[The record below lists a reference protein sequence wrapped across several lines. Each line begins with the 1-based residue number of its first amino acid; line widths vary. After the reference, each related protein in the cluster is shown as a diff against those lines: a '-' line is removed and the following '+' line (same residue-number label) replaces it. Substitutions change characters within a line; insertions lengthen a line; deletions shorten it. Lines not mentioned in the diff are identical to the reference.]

1 MDVLEA
7 TLRILCMTDGKE
19 GLHTLERQEEFV
31 EIVKSRDVEVNIVH
45 YIILFY
51 CTRKNRRTRIFA
63 FFVFL
68 SLMYFARLSYNMV
81 FLQHGFHMARF
92 NRLGQPP
99 CNTIFL

>member
-51 CTRKNRRTRIFA
+51 CTRKNRSVFA
-63 FFVFL
+63 FFVFF
-68 SLMYFARLSYNMV
+68 SSMCFARLSYNV
-81 FLQHGFHMARF
+81 IFLQHGFHIARF
-92 NRLGQPP
+92 NRLGQPF